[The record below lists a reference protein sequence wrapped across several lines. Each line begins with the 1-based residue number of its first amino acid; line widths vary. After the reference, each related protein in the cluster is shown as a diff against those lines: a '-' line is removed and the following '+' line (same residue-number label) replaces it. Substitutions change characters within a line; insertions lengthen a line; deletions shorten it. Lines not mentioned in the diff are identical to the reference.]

1 MCFPSNGLA
10 MSIPESHVRQF
21 AHETIAMQPVYL
33 AVMFLL
39 LVGQGALCTGEE
51 VIILDRDKA
60 AALEEWDKPVLFGS
74 GSWKVV
80 DDSGEQVI
88 KLRTESSSFALE
100 KSIIVDLS
108 KTPYLEWK
116 WKVTV
121 LPTGGNFESPEADDQ
136 AAQLLVVFPK
146 TLFERRKVITYI
158 WDPTAAKGTTAGGA
172 GPIYL
177 NVKAIVVESGY
188 SQLGKWLLEKRNV
201 VEDFRTVFG
210 VIPERAV
217 AIRLQINSQH
227 TKSDAEVFWK
237 TIRFTSE

>member
-1 MCFPSNGLA
+1 
-10 MSIPESHVRQF
+10 
-21 AHETIAMQPVYL
+21 MQSVYL
-33 AVMFLL
+33 TVIFLL
-39 LVGQGALCTGEE
+39 LGGHGSLCIGEE
-51 VIILDRDKA
+51 VIVLDKHKTT
-60 AALEEWDKPVLFGS
+60 ALAEWDKPVLFGK
-74 GSWKVV
+74 GHWEVV

-100 KSIIVDLS
+100 KSIVVDLS

-146 TLFERRKVITYI
+146 ALFERRKVISYI
-158 WDPTAAKGTTAGGA
+158 WDPTALKGAIAPGA

-177 NVKAIVVESGY
+177 NVKAIVVESGH

-201 VEDFRTVFG
+201 VEDFRAVFG
-210 VIPERAV
+210 VIPEHAV
-217 AIRLQINSQH
+217 AIRMQINSQH

-237 TIRFTSE
+237 TIRFTSERN

>member
-1 MCFPSNGLA
+1 
-10 MSIPESHVRQF
+10 
-21 AHETIAMQPVYL
+21 MQPVYL

-39 LVGQGALCTGEE
+39 LAGQGSHCTGEE

-74 GSWKVV
+74 GNWKVV
-80 DDSGEQVI
+80 NDSGDQVI

-100 KSIIVDLS
+100 KSIVVDLS

-146 TLFERRKVITYI
+146 TFFERRKVITYI
-158 WDPTAAKGTTAGGA
+158 WDPTAAKGTIAAGA

-177 NVKAIVVESGY
+177 NVKAIVVESG
-188 SQLGKWLLEKRNV
+188 SNWKMVNPKSVTWSKILEQSLGRPRSVLSPSVCKSTVNIQKQLLKCSGKPY
-201 VEDFRTVFG
+201 DSC
-210 VIPERAV
+210 
-217 AIRLQINSQH
+217 Q
-227 TKSDAEVFWK
+227 
-237 TIRFTSE
+237 SETEMSALGDSH